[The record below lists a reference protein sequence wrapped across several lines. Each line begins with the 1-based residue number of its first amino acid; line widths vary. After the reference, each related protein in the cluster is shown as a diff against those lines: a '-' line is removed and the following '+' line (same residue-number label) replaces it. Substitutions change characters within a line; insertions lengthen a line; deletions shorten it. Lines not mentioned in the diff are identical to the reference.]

1 MCVVVGTKVDLL
13 TKTQRRVSQQDGLLL
28 AKKINS
34 SRPQE
39 LPYFETSSLTG
50 HNVNRVFEY
59 IFDTLLP
66 LKEGEQRYYRKTNS
80 GVVHLEE
87 SPKQKEAE
95 GESEKSKCC

>member
-1 MCVVVGTKVDLL
+1 MGTKVDLL
-13 TKTQRRVSQQDGLLL
+13 TQTERKVSQQDGLLL
-28 AKKINS
+28 AKQINS

-50 HNVNRVFEY
+50 QNVNRVFEY

-66 LKEGEQRYYRKTNS
+66 LREGEQRYYRINTP
-80 GVVHLEE
+80 GVVHLEA

-95 GESEKSKCC
+95 GQPEKYKCC